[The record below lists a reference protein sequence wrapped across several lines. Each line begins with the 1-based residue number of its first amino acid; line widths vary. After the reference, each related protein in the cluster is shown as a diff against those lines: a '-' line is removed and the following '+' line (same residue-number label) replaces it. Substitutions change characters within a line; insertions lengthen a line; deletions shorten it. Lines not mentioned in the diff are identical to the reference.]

1 MEFLVNSAWA
11 QAGGTQG
18 NPLMSFLP
26 LIIIFVLF
34 YFLLIRPQSKRQK
47 EHKQMIESLE
57 SGAEVVTGG
66 GLLGKVTDV
75 GPDKDAGK
83 NYTSLRNYS
92 SQRGDS
98 GNIELFCSRCRR
110 GTTHSFFKKDS
121 DALIEIVEIIL
132 LSFSI
137 VSFSFF

>member
-75 GPDKDAGK
+75 GPDFVTVEVAEGGLLKVQKHTIGAV
-83 NYTSLRNYS
+83 LP
-92 SQRGDS
+92 
-98 GNIELFCSRCRR
+98 R
-110 GTTHSFFKKDS
+110 GTVKN
-121 DALIEIVEIIL
+121 A
-132 LSFSI
+132 
-137 VSFSFF
+137 